1 MRVESE
7 SRFRDPG
14 DEAPRPSSMRHSTQE
29 QPASTLEIEFPPLT
43 HEPQLVLALGVLA
56 LGVREVNEA
65 AFPL

>member
-1 MRVESE
+1 
-7 SRFRDPG
+7 
-14 DEAPRPSSMRHSTQE
+14 MRHSTQE
-29 QPASTLEIEFPPLT
+29 QPAPTLEIEFPPLT